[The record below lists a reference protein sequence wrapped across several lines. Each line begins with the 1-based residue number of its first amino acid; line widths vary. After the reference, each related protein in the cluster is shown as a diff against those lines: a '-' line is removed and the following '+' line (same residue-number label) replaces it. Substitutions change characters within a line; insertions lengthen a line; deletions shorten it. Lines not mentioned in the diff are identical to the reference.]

1 MFFENHTDM
10 KNVKINASNQ
20 HLVKIAKIQSLERFV
35 IALHGDMYH
44 EIQAGCKEMAKSMVE
59 DMCKHNDTIDKL
71 IEELTDDQR
80 EFLLNNQV
88 ELIEGEGGSDYVR
101 Y

>member
-1 MFFENHTDM
+1 M
-10 KNVKINASNQ
+10 KNVKINNSNQ
-20 HLVKIAKIQSLERFV
+20 HLLKIAKIQSLERFM
-35 IALHGDMYH
+35 IALHQDMYH
-44 EIQAGCKEMAKSMVE
+44 EILAGCKEMAKSIVD